1 MYVDEDFVN
10 RAHGRALQGLNTID
24 VTVDTIKE
32 GQDVMLE
39 NEIGPRSLRESGVVE
54 HSGVMLSSET
64 WDELPTP
71 LILSDDNLSPYET
84 Q

>member
-1 MYVDEDFVN
+1 M
-10 RAHGRALQGLNTID
+10 
-24 VTVDTIKE
+24 
-32 GQDVMLE
+32 MLE

-54 HSGVMLSSET
+54 DSGVMLSSET

-71 LILSDDNLSPYET
+71 LFLSDDNLSPYET